1 MIHWNSFSDFLAMGG
16 YGLYVW
22 GSFGMCALVL
32 AAECWGVAQR
42 RKALRELP
50 NPLADFKAP
59 KTAPKPGAQPVV
71 IDGVTIQRIE

>member
-1 MIHWNSFSDFLAMGG
+1 MNWSSLGEFWHMGG

-32 AAECWGVAQR
+32 GVECWGVALR

-50 NPLADFKAP
+50 LDDLDDRNEGPIHEA
-59 KTAPKPGAQPVV
+59 
-71 IDGVTIQRIE
+71 